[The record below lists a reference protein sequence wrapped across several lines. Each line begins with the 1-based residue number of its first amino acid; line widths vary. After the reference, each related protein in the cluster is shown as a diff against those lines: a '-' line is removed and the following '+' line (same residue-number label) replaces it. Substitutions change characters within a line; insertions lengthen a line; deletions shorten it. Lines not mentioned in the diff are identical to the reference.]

1 MVMAF
6 LNQLS
11 EKLRPQAEADFHI
24 MTKMKQSDLGGSS
37 VLAAWDTPYY
47 TGRYKKQWLNAS
59 SSEFAPYFSLGA
71 CMEGVSTVMNALY
84 GVHFEYAD
92 MEPGESWSQ
101 DIYKIQVIHE
111 TEGLL
116 GHIYCDFYDRHGK
129 PNQACHFTVRGGRE
143 MSDGSYQVC
152 SSNFSFSN
160 LNQFNSVYFLFFL
173 ESNCSCYAK
182 FECSTLVRSNT
193 INTTNG

>member
-1 MVMAF
+1 MVMDF
-6 LNQLS
+6 LNKLS
-11 EKLRPQAEADFHI
+11 EKLRPQAEEDFRI

-37 VLAAWDTPYY
+37 VLGAWDTPYY

-84 GVHFEYAD
+84 GVHFEYSN

-101 DIYKIQVIHE
+101 DIYKIQVVHE

-116 GHIYCDFYDRHGK
+116 GHIYCDFYDRQGK
-129 PNQACHFTVRGGRE
+129 PNQACHFTVRGGRTLP
-143 MSDGSYQVC
+143 DGSYQVC
-152 SSNFSFSN
+152 DSIRF
-160 LNQFNSVYFLFFL
+160 
-173 ESNCSCYAK
+173 ES
-182 FECSTLVRSNT
+182 R
-193 INTTNG
+193 